1 MKEERG
7 MSKHAIRVLVVDDHP
22 VVRKGLCAL
31 LNSESDHT
39 EVIGEASD
47 GALAVTQA
55 RALRP
60 DVILMDLLM
69 PIKSGLEALVEIR
82 AADPDMKVL
91 ILTSAADRAQ
101 VLSALKA
108 GANGYI
114 LKDSTPDDLIQAIEA
129 VFAGKLIL
137 PTELAQKALFAAGDD
152 TPPSPE
158 LLEPPAELTP
168 RELDVLRCVAQGL
181 SNQEIADTLDI
192 GLSTVRSHVRNIL
205 GKLGFT
211 NRTQAALYAL
221 DRGLL
226 KDK

>member
-7 MSKHAIRVLVVDDHP
+7 MSKQAIRVLVVDDHP

-31 LNSESDHT
+31 LDSESDHT

-47 GALAVTQA
+47 GAMAVIQA
-55 RALRP
+55 RTLRP

-69 PIKSGLEALVEIR
+69 PVKSGLEALQEIR
-82 AADPDMKVL
+82 VDDPNMKVL

-114 LKDSTPDDLIQAIEA
+114 LKDSTPDDLIQAIET
-129 VFAGKLIL
+129 VFSGKLIL
-137 PTELAQKALFAAGDD
+137 PAELAQKALFAAEDD
-152 TPPSPE
+152 TPSPE
-158 LLEPPAELTP
+158 PPEPPTELTQ
-168 RELDVLRCVAQGL
+168 RELDVLRCVAQGM
-181 SNQEIADTLDI
+181 SNQEIADTLAI

-205 GKLGFT
+205 GKLHLT
-211 NRTQAALYAL
+211 NRTQVALYAL
-221 DRGLL
+221 DKGLL
-226 KDK
+226 KNK